1 MKNKN
6 VKLWNKKAIKSLK
19 LKPPNWFS
27 YYIGNSY
34 IRATEIGLKHV
45 NSDKISL
52 LKTDLWN
59 EGVEY
64 QRDILGRYQN
74 YKNFNLYG
82 IDISLV
88 VCSHARSKIKNI
100 YVIQGDIRN
109 LPFKNNS
116 FDILLDLSTLDHIPE
131 NQIIDVLQEY
141 KRVLKKDGILVL
153 IFWYNSFFI
162 KFVKYIRKYIRRARE
177 NATQY
182 YFSLKLVKNNVKKRF
197 DIIEEYCIG
206 TLLCIPYLR
215 FILNR
220 LPIFLRNRILNVVLN
235 LEYSKTSKFILKN
248 FSGLYVIIGRRK

>member
-1 MKNKN
+1 MKNKD
-6 VKLWNKKAIKSLK
+6 VELWNKEAIKSLK
-19 LKPPNWFS
+19 LKSPNWFS

-74 YKNFNLYG
+74 RKNFNLYG
-82 IDISLV
+82 IDISPV

-153 IFWYNSFFI
+153 IFWYNSFS
-162 KFVKYIRKYIRRARE
+162 VKYILRARE
-177 NATQY
+177 SVTQY
-182 YFSLKLVKNNVKKRF
+182 YFSLKVKNNVKKRF

-206 TLLCIPYLR
+206 TLLCIPYLGY
-215 FILNR
+215 ILNR
-220 LPIFLRNRILNVVLN
+220 LPISLRNRILNLVLD
-235 LEYSKTSKFILKN
+235 LEYSKISKFILKN
-248 FSGLYVIIGRRK
+248 FGGLYVIIGKK